1 MAYLKLIHL
10 FAVLVWVGGMFF
22 AYLVLRPSAA
32 EVLQPPER
40 MRLWDRVLSSF
51 FNWVWLAIAMLLA
64 SGSGMIYLL
73 GGIAQ
78 VSGYVHFMLTLGLS
92 MMCIFAYVFFV
103 YYARFRYQVREQD
116 WPKAGGVLA
125 SIRRLV
131 GLNLILGLSVVVVVV
146 LGTE

>member
-40 MRLWDRVLSSF
+40 MRLWGRVLFSF

>member
-1 MAYLKLIHL
+1 MAYLKLMHL

-40 MRLWDRVLSSF
+40 MRLWGSVLSSF

-92 MMCIFAYVFFV
+92 MMGIFVYVFFV
-103 YYARFRYQVREQD
+103 YYARFRHQVREQD

-131 GLNLILGLSVVVVVV
+131 GLNLMLGLSVVVVVV

>member
-40 MRLWDRVLSSF
+40 MRLWGSVLSSF

-73 GGIAQ
+73 DGIAQ
-78 VSGYVHFMLTLGLS
+78 VSGYIHFMLTLGLS